1 MAIHIKEMVEQAK
14 AYLVQL
20 PELPE
25 MKPVS
30 NDQVAGLIDHTILK
44 PEATPEQVEKLCL
57 EAREYSFAAV
67 CVNPIFIP
75 QVARLLKG
83 SPAKACSVIGFP
95 LGASLTRIKVEETRI
110 VIEEG
115 AQEVDMVLS
124 IGLLKAREYEQVYE
138 DILAV
143 TQACHQHNVAL
154 KVIFENCLLE
164 KEEKIMACLLS
175 QSAGVDFVKTSTG
188 FSKAGATVE
197 DIDLM
202 RRVVGPAMGVKAAGG
217 VRSLADAQAML
228 KAGANRLGTSAG
240 LTIVKEALS

>member
-20 PELPE
+20 PKLPE

-30 NDQVAGLIDHTILK
+30 NDQVAGYIDHTILK
-44 PEATPEQVEKLCL
+44 AEATPEQVEKLCL

-75 QVARLLKG
+75 QVARLLQG
-83 SPAKACSVIGFP
+83 SAAKPCSVIGFP

-124 IGLLKAREYEQVYE
+124 IGLLKARDYEQVYE
-138 DILAV
+138 DILRLPRPV
-143 TQACHQHNVAL
+143 
-154 KVIFENCLLE
+154 
-164 KEEKIMACLLS
+164 
-175 QSAGVDFVKTSTG
+175 TSTMWR
-188 FSKAGATVE
+188 SK
-197 DIDLM
+197 
-202 RRVVGPAMGVKAAGG
+202 
-217 VRSLADAQAML
+217 
-228 KAGANRLGTSAG
+228 
-240 LTIVKEALS
+240 